1 MRTVTHKEYLAIR
14 GVQEGAGTATVP
26 CCPMSWPAG
35 VAARQADRGITR
47 RRSTASL
54 CRESRLK
61 AGLARRRA
69 EGGAC
74 QDVIGLQGGTFLKAV
89 HPSDSRNAAVV
100 RHIATA
106 TLQPPEKGRPCRRPL
121 RPGAWRLTFTRAR
134 RSMRHRTYRH
144 RRLQAQEVDL
154 DVSFQNQAYQAL
166 NLQGFSEI

>member
-1 MRTVTHKEYLAIR
+1 VSCFSLALPSAFSSVLQLAIPIAGHHLHGITQDKSGHKEYLAIR

-69 EGGAC
+69 ECGAC
-74 QDVIGLQGGTFLKAV
+74 QDVIGLQGETFFEGRSSL
-89 HPSDSRNAAVV
+89 R
-100 RHIATA
+100 
-106 TLQPPEKGRPCRRPL
+106 QPQCGSSE
-121 RPGAWRLTFTRAR
+121 
-134 RSMRHRTYRH
+134 
-144 RRLQAQEVDL
+144 AQ
-154 DVSFQNQAYQAL
+154 
-166 NLQGFSEI
+166 